1 MAVVDST
8 QQRAAIR
15 ARWERTARE
24 RAAKTLTDWTRDR
37 SAAVEPLAPHEVAA
51 IVGLAAV
58 IDARVRAD
66 ADARNGADEA
76 VSR

>member
-1 MAVVDST
+1 MAVLNSD

-15 ARWERTARE
+15 ARWERDAPE
-24 RAAKTLTDWTRDR
+24 RAAKTLADWTRNR

-58 IDARVRAD
+58 IDARVRARQ
-66 ADARNGADEA
+66 ATHAPAGAR
-76 VSR
+76 